1 MGPLV
6 PSDGPLW
13 TDNRTAGSEI
23 KRAASEKR
31 IVVWDINPVF
41 AEGLALVLK
50 SDPFLSKF
58 NIISGAFDNLDT
70 ILALGPEVLI
80 VDPCRIG
87 VAREIELAAFYPIC
101 SRTSVI
107 CYAADLSPSQVRQ
120 LISLGFRGIVS
131 TTTQSEDLVRIVSS
145 IAYGGTFI
153 SDVFNTPPQRGGVS
167 VGDAAIIDILTER
180 EADVL
185 HRVAMGNSLKEI
197 AAALQLSA
205 KTVDTYKSRASRK
218 LDLRTRAAIVRFA
231 IDSGWLN

>member
-1 MGPLV
+1 MGPLM
-6 PSDGPLW
+6 PPDGPLLQ
-13 TDNRTAGSEI
+13 DNRTAGSEI
-23 KRAASEKR
+23 KRPASEKR

-50 SDPFLSKF
+50 SDPFLSTF

-87 VAREIELAAFYPIC
+87 VAREIELAAFYPLC
-101 SRTSVI
+101 SRMSVI

-131 TTTQSEDLVRIVSS
+131 TTIQSEDLVRIVSS
-145 IAYGGTFI
+145 IAFGGTFI
-153 SDVFNTPPQRGGVS
+153 SDVFNATPQRGGVVS
-167 VGDAAIIDILTER
+167 AGDAAIIDILTER

-197 AAALQLSA
+197 AAGLQLSA
-205 KTVDTYKSRASRK
+205 KTVETHKSWARSK
-218 LDLRTRAAIVRFA
+218 PDLRTRADIVRFS
-231 IDSGWLN
+231 IDSG